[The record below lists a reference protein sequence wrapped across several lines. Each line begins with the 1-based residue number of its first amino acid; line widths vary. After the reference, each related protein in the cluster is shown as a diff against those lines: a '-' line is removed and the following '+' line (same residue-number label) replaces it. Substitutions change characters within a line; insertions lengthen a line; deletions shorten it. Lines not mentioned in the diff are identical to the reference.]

1 MFSEM
6 ARRANSI
13 PPSGIDLDFRR
24 HQAEGGSL
32 EPGVFLIGLSVSQ
45 GAPSGIAILER
56 FKLSPSPGQSRS
68 ATYVCRHLRRWL
80 PPETA
85 YPVLL
90 AELAAMLSGPL
101 VDSDLVVEA
110 GASLKPVV
118 AMLRRHRLP
127 ALIRPVEVKVSAEDA
142 FVGDAWKVGK
152 GSLIE
157 TTRQVLQE
165 GRMTFDEQMPPEVVA
180 TTPSVRTVYQALL
193 SYPFDRAPATNEAFA
208 AREGEHDDLVL
219 AVSLACWF
227 GEHCRRTFWVL

>member
-24 HQAEGGSL
+24 HQAEGGSP
-32 EPGVFLIGLSVSQ
+32 EAGVFLIGLSVSQ
-45 GAPSGIAILER
+45 GAPSGVAILER
-56 FKLSPSPGQSRS
+56 FKLSPPPGQSRS
-68 ATYVCRHLRRWL
+68 ATYVCRYLRRWL
-80 PPETA
+80 PPDTA

-110 GASLKPVV
+110 GPSLKPVV

-142 FVGDAWKVGK
+142 YVGDAWKVGK

-157 TTRQVLQE
+157 TTRQVLQQ
-165 GRMTFDEQMPPEVVA
+165 GRMTFDEQMPPEVLA

-193 SYPFDRAPATNEAFA
+193 TYPFDRAPAANEAFA
-208 AREGEHDDLVL
+208 AREGEYDDLVL